1 MIATGYLLSH
11 QIMIEISIAVG
22 LFKAFFVLIMC
33 TFMEEKVES
42 YFFVIGGVYMKYCLC
57 YVSIRKRRE

>member
-1 MIATGYLLSH
+1 
-11 QIMIEISIAVG
+11 MIEISIAVG
-22 LFKAFFVLIMC
+22 LFKAFFILIVC